1 MRESLALALFACF
14 FAGTL
19 VEIVVMLGR
28 KRQGLELDRF
38 RLVFFFLASLM
49 LICLLPLWIFT
60 KLTTAIWVSDLTVVL
75 ANFIGL
81 GLTYTWERGGRGE
94 QEEEGEEAEEDRSVR
109 AYTVYFQGKKL
120 GIVTR
125 EGFERMLA
133 TDLIKKQR
141 TVELVDDYQERAH
154 RQGLKVMIYQTKDG
168 SQRLI
173 KVEGPDG

>member
-1 MRESLALALFACF
+1 
-14 FAGTL
+14 
-19 VEIVVMLGR
+19 
-28 KRQGLELDRF
+28 
-38 RLVFFFLASLM
+38 M

-81 GLTYTWERGGRGE
+81 GLTCTWERGGRGE

-154 RQGLKVMIYQTKDG
+154 RQGLKVMI
-168 SQRLI
+168 
-173 KVEGPDG
+173 

>member
-81 GLTYTWERGGRGE
+81 GLTYTWERG
-94 QEEEGEEAEEDRSVR
+94 V
-109 AYTVYFQGKKL
+109 
-120 GIVTR
+120 
-125 EGFERMLA
+125 
-133 TDLIKKQR
+133 
-141 TVELVDDYQERAH
+141 
-154 RQGLKVMIYQTKDG
+154 
-168 SQRLI
+168 
-173 KVEGPDG
+173 